1 MAARMAGPR
10 WATTRRAVAVGAA
23 GTAEPPAAGLGGDHM
38 ARKKKTTARL
48 RASLKRKV
56 RKRQERKSGR
66 KRVRG
71 TRKRK

>member
-1 MAARMAGPR
+1 M
-10 WATTRRAVAVGAA
+10 TQEVTI
-23 GTAEPPAAGLGGDHM
+23 M
-38 ARKKKTTARL
+38 ARKTTARL
-48 RASLKRKV
+48 RASLKRKA

>member
-1 MAARMAGPR
+1 
-10 WATTRRAVAVGAA
+10 
-23 GTAEPPAAGLGGDHM
+23 M
-38 ARKKKTTARL
+38 ARKKRTTARL

-71 TRKRK
+71 ASKRK

>member
-1 MAARMAGPR
+1 
-10 WATTRRAVAVGAA
+10 
-23 GTAEPPAAGLGGDHM
+23 M
-38 ARKKKTTARL
+38 ARRKTTTARL

-71 TRKRK
+71 SRRRT